1 MDEKERKQ
9 EKTGISEMIREGFEE
24 SWRSLSRIETE
35 GEKLIRGL
43 VDVAEKYGLDAGT
56 KAVED
61 VGRDARAFLNQLNE
75 AIEENTQKVLEGLNV
90 PTRAD
95 VDLYNRKM
103 KALIDENV
111 KARLEKLKVPS
122 GKDFDAMGRQ
132 LRGNLEEQVRKGL
145 GRLNLATRK
154 EVDAVVTDLKILR
167 KDVAKLSKTSGLS
180 KSKASPKKAAKRKTA
195 PKKKA
200 KTATRKKA
208 AKKKR

>member
-1 MDEKERKQ
+1 MDQKERKK
-9 EKTGISEMIREGFEE
+9 EKTGISEKIREGFEE
-24 SWRSLSRIETE
+24 SWRSLSRIESE

-43 VDVAEKYGLDAGT
+43 VDVAEKYGLDPGT

-95 VDLYNRKM
+95 LDLYNRKM

-111 KARLEKLKVPS
+111 KARLERLKVPS

-145 GRLNLATRK
+145 GRLNLATQK
-154 EVDAVVTDLKILR
+154 EVDAVVTDLRELR
-167 KDVAKLSKTSGLS
+167 KDVARLSKTSGS
-180 KSKASPKKAAKRKTA
+180 RKPKASPKKAATRKAA
-195 PKKKA
+195 PKKKKA
-200 KTATRKKA
+200 KTAARKKA
-208 AKKKR
+208 VKK

>member
-1 MDEKERKQ
+1 MDEKEREQ
-9 EKTGISEMIREGFEE
+9 EKLGISEMIREGFEE
-24 SWRSLSRIETE
+24 SWRSLSRIEAE

-43 VDVAEKYGLDAGT
+43 FEVAEKYGLDAGA

-61 VGRDARAFLNQLNE
+61 LGRDARAFLNQLNE

-95 VDLYNRKM
+95 LDLYNRKM
-103 KALIDENV
+103 RTLIDENV
-111 KARLEKLKVPS
+111 KARLEKLRVPS

-132 LRGNLEEQVRKGL
+132 LKGNLEEQVSKGL

-154 EVDAVVTDLKILR
+154 EMDAVVRDLTKLR
-167 KDVAKLSKTSGLS
+167 KDVTKLSKISGS
-180 KSKASPKKAAKRKTA
+180 GKKKTSPKKAVQKKAA
-195 PKKKA
+195 KKKKV

-208 AKKKR
+208 AKK

>member
-1 MDEKERKQ
+1 MDEKERKE
-9 EKTGISEMIREGFEE
+9 EKAGISEMIREGFEE

-56 KAVED
+56 KAVEE
-61 VGRDARAFLNQLNE
+61 VGRDAREFLNQLNE

-95 VDLYNRKM
+95 LDLYNRKM
-103 KALIDENV
+103 KTLIDENV

-132 LRGNLEEQVRKGL
+132 LRGNLEEQLRKGL

-154 EVDAVVTDLKILR
+154 EVDAVVADLRKLR
-167 KDVAKLSKTSGLS
+167 KDVAKLSKASVSS
-180 KSKASPKKAAKRKTA
+180 KKKASPGKTTKRKTA
-195 PKKKA
+195 PKKKVKA
-200 KTATRKKA
+200 ATRRKTAT
-208 AKKKR
+208 KKR

>member
-9 EKTGISEMIREGFEE
+9 EKLGISEMIREGLEE
-24 SWRSLSRIETE
+24 SWRSLSRIEAE

-43 VDVAEKYGLDAGT
+43 VEAGEKYGLDAGG
-56 KAVED
+56 KVVED
-61 VGRDARAFLNQLNE
+61 LGRDARAFLNQLNE
-75 AIEENTQKVLEGLNV
+75 AIEENTQKVLEGWNV

-95 VDLYNRKM
+95 LDLYNKKM
-103 KALIDENV
+103 KTLIDENV

-132 LRGNLEEQVRKGL
+132 LKGNLEEQVRKGL

-154 EVDAVVTDLKILR
+154 EMDAVVRDLRQLR
-167 KDVAKLSKTSGLS
+167 KDMTKLSKMGGSG
-180 KSKASPKKAAKRKTA
+180 KKRASPKKAVKKKAA
-195 PKKKA
+195 PKKKKT

-208 AKKKR
+208 AKK